1 MPGFRSAPGDGDRC
15 GAVCRWK
22 YRRHILRGHA
32 AVSASARRPG
42 GWTDRGRATG
52 LPVAPS
58 RLRRRGRA
66 DGPRTPTDFRQDPR
80 TRSDV
85 HEADESLA
93 SETRH
98 RIGVR
103 QRHRRRIAGAP
114 ARFAGAT
121 PPSSNAPE
129 TATAPPGSNPSP
141 TTNTRRKP
149 AIGAESYGARH
160 NRFGPTPDALPHLR
174 G

>member
-1 MPGFRSAPGDGDRC
+1 MPLEISTAHTSRSRGGVGICAQTWRVDRSRTGD
-15 GAVCRWK
+15 W
-22 YRRHILRGHA
+22 
-32 AVSASARRPG
+32 SARGTKPP
-42 GWTDRGRATG
+42 TT
-52 LPVAPS
+52 S
-58 RLRRRGRA
+58 RTA